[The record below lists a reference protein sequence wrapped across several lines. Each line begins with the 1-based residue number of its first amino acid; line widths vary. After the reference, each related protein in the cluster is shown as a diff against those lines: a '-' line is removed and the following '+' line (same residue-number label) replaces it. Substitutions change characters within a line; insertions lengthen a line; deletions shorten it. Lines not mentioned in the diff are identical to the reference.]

1 MITQFV
7 AHFQATNKDI
17 PNKLRVCSKISAGK
31 NPLEYSGWIRPILA
45 TKTASGI
52 SAGWNS

>member
-1 MITQFV
+1 MLPLVGDWNAGVNMFS
-7 AHFQATNKDI
+7 
-17 PNKLRVCSKISAGK
+17 LRVCSKISAGK

>member
-1 MITQFV
+1 M
-7 AHFQATNKDI
+7 DI
-17 PNKLRVCSKISAGK
+17 LHQYDPSYSARQIRVCSKISAGK

>member
-1 MITQFV
+1 MFHHRDSLYMAYILGR
-7 AHFQATNKDI
+7 
-17 PNKLRVCSKISAGK
+17 LRVCSKISAGK

>member
-1 MITQFV
+1 MTHSGNDPI
-7 AHFQATNKDI
+7 
-17 PNKLRVCSKISAGK
+17 RVCSKISAGK